1 MLFEDIKALDAVNA
15 FITNREGNTM
25 PATNLRRRRQPKPTV
40 EANRAESNH
49 WLATAVGLE
58 ATAVGLEATGESE
71 ARVNLAMKAAQRF
84 EDFSICLAPT
94 RKKQT

>member
-58 ATAVGLEATGESE
+58 ATGESE

>member
-49 WLATAVGLE
+49 WLATA
-58 ATAVGLEATGESE
+58 AGLEATGESE

>member
-15 FITNREGNTM
+15 FITNRGGNTM

-58 ATAVGLEATGESE
+58 ATGESE

-84 EDFSICLAPT
+84 EDFSICLAPA
-94 RKKQT
+94 RKKQA